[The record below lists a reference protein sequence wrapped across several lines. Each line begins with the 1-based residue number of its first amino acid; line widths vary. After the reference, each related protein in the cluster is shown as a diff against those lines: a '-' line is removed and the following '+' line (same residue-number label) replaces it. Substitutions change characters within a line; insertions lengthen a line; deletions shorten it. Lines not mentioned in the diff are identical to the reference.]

1 MASLESPLAAFRSAF
16 FEPIDNYLAW
26 HDGFGSQTDLTA
38 LDALSPTEQDQAA
51 AELLAAL
58 RAGTADARALLGL
71 GHLRYA
77 EALPLLHDHVR
88 RGAFALY
95 ALGAIAQI
103 NPAGLYPPLIAAG
116 LRAKGNTEYQ
126 LIDVLIGLREYFT
139 LPQLTLLAH
148 DEYLVR
154 YHALATLRR
163 LYGSLA
169 QEELRDPERL
179 KDDEV
184 FSLIAQN
191 GYFACF
197 GKAQHLLLAELPA
210 ATLASYPL
218 AR

>member
-1 MASLESPLAAFRSAF
+1 
-16 FEPIDNYLAW
+16 
-26 HDGFGSQTDLTA
+26 
-38 LDALSPTEQDQAA
+38 
-51 AELLAAL
+51 
-58 RAGTADARALLGL
+58 
-71 GHLRYA
+71 
-77 EALPLLHDHVR
+77 VR

-103 NPAGLYPPLIAAG
+103 NHAGLYPPLVAAG
-116 LRAKGNTEYQ
+116 LRTKGNTEYQ
-126 LIDVLIGLREYFT
+126 LMDMLIGLREYFT
-139 LPQLTLLAH
+139 LPQLGPSIPPRIFTLLAH

-163 LYGSLA
+163 LYGSLP
-169 QEELRDPERL
+169 QEELRNPERL

-191 GYFACF
+191 GYFARF
-197 GKAQHLLLAELPA
+197 GKAQRLLLAGLPA